1 MIEKLRGEK
10 GASSVMVVL
19 LLVALLVFG
28 IAALTTALS
37 SARLGQKVSE
47 WNTAYYAAEAQAN
60 ERLAE
65 IDKAVNEARLSAYGF
80 ETALESGLGSLGFK
94 TCVEKKD
101 GRLLIG
107 YEAKSGGIAIDVVL
121 SASATDG
128 LKILQWKERQ

>member
-47 WNTAYYAAEAQAN
+47 WNTAYYAADAQAN

-65 IDKAVNEARLSAYGF
+65 IDKASREAQLSAYGF
-80 ETALESGLGSLGFK
+80 EPALESRLASLGFAA
-94 TCVEKKD
+94 TVEKED
-101 GRLLIG
+101 GLLLIG
-107 YEAKSGGIAIDVVL
+107 YEAKSGEIAIDVVL
-121 SASATDG
+121 SASAPDG